1 MRIAIDAMG
10 GDNAPSEIVKGAV
23 LAAQEIQDDIILV
36 GPEGTLRAMLDAYA
50 KKYRTENISIV
61 GATEVITGEDH
72 PVQAVRHKKDSSMV
86 VAADLIKNGAADAL
100 LSAGNTGALMAASL
114 LRIGRIEG
122 VERPAIV
129 AAIPNLGGEG
139 FSLLVDAGA
148 NAECRPSHLLCFAYM
163 GSIYMKRAYGIEDP
177 RIGLINNGT
186 EETKGP
192 ELQKQTHQLLKES
205 GLNFVGNI
213 EARDIPKGSAD
224 VLVCDG
230 FTGNIV
236 LKLMEGTAWSLLKQ
250 IKKVMTKNAR
260 TKIGGAILKGD
271 IQELKDQFDYSNY
284 GGTPILGV
292 KGLVLKMHGASKSE
306 AVKNAVIRAAAM
318 SDADF
323 ADEIEA
329 AMKKS
334 ADEGAEAAEGAGP
347 EKETEA

>member
-1 MRIAIDAMG
+1 MRNAFCHAIKEFSMRIAIDAMG

-23 LAAQEIQDDIILV
+23 QAAQELPDEIILV
-36 GPEGTLRAMLDAYA
+36 GPEGTLRSMVDAYS
-50 KKYRTENISIV
+50 KRYRTENIRIV
-61 GATEVITGEDH
+61 NASEVITGEDH

-86 VAADLIKNGAADAL
+86 VAAELVKNRAADAL

-148 NAECRPSHLLCFAYM
+148 NAECRPSHLLCFAHM
-163 GSIYMKRAYGIEDP
+163 GSIYMRKAYGIGDP
-177 RIGLINNGT
+177 RVGLINNGT
-186 EETKGP
+186 EEGKGP
-192 ELQKQTHQLLKES
+192 ELQKETYKLLKES

-213 EARDIPKGSAD
+213 EARDIPKGAAD

-236 LKLMEGTAWSLLKQ
+236 LKLIEGTAWSLLKQ
-250 IKKVMTKNAR
+250 VKNVMTKNVR
-260 TKIGGAILKGD
+260 TKIGGAILKD
-271 IQELKDQFDYSNY
+271 DMQAMKEQFDYSNY

-292 KGLVLKMHGASKSE
+292 NGLVLKMHGSSKAE

-318 SDADF
+318 SDTDIAD
-323 ADEIEA
+323 DIIL
-329 AMKKS
+329 AMK
-334 ADEGAEAAEGAGP
+334 EAQ
-347 EKETEA
+347 